1 MKQRRGLALLAAG
14 IGLLAAGCIDLEY
27 VGQEFE
33 PTPMSR
39 PVVFFQNRTEI
50 PPGEYRI
57 IGRAILTAPD
67 GTLGYDIQEK
77 LLNTAREAGA
87 DAVCLVSSK
96 QVKVGTYTIENSSFS
111 PPGSVRL
118 NPGNLSADGRP
129 IEINTFGSR
138 MSSVR
143 GEERSRI
150 EIVVK
155 ALYLKNRAEV
165 ARILAERGRELEEL
179 ESEGGEPSLAP
190 APKAADSAGKADAK
204 AEEAAPDSSAGK
216 TEVKAEEAAPDSS
229 AGKTEEKAKETVP
242 APSDNA
248 EAKPGDKAEETIP
261 ALSPGEGSGKRAEPV
276 PAAPAAIPENPS
288 KAVNSVSA
296 KE

>member
-39 PVVFFQNRTEI
+39 PVVLFQNRTEI

-77 LLNTAREAGA
+77 LLDTAREAGA

-96 QVKVGTYTIENSSFS
+96 RVKVGTYTIENSNFS
-111 PPGSVRL
+111 SPSSVRL

-129 IEINTFGSR
+129 MEINTFGSQV
-138 MSSVR
+138 SSVR

-179 ESEGGEPSLAP
+179 ESEGEEPSRAP
-190 APKAADSAGKADAK
+190 APKAADSAAGKAEAK
-204 AEEAAPDSSAGK
+204 AEEAAPDTAVDK
-216 TEVKAEEAAPDSS
+216 TEA
-229 AGKTEEKAKETVP
+229 KTEETVP
-242 APSDNA
+242 ASTDNA
-248 EAKPGDKAEETIP
+248 EAKPGEKAEETIP

>member
-39 PVVFFQNRTEI
+39 PVVLFQNRTEI

-57 IGRAILTAPD
+57 IGRAVLTAPD
-67 GTLGYDIQEK
+67 GTLGYDIREK
-77 LLNTAREAGA
+77 LLDTAREAGA

-96 QVKVGTYTIENSSFS
+96 QVKVGTYRIENSSFS
-111 PPGSVRL
+111 PPSSVRL
-118 NPGNLSADGRP
+118 NPGSLSADGRP
-129 IEINTFGSR
+129 MEINTFGSQV
-138 MSSVR
+138 SSVR

-179 ESEGGEPSLAP
+179 ESEGGEPSRAP
-190 APKAADSAGKADAK
+190 APKAEK
-204 AEEAAPDSSAGK
+204 AAPDTAVDK
-216 TEVKAEEAAPDSS
+216 TE
-229 AGKTEEKAKETVP
+229 AKETVP
-242 APSDNA
+242 ASTDNA
-248 EAKPGDKAEETIP
+248 EAKPGEKAEEAIP

>member
-57 IGRAILTAPD
+57 IGRAVLTAPD

-216 TEVKAEEAAPDSS
+216 TE
-229 AGKTEEKAKETVP
+229 EKAKETVP